1 MDTHLHHICLEL
13 YICRSVSHHY
23 STVNKHFIF
32 FDFSFR
38 PQGSIPLDFHTQDW
52 WLVVTDESVTG
63 FQVDNRRG
71 WKSCVNEEEIKT
83 WWGALIQKAQWA
95 QVKQALYSARAAEM
109 CVHLKPMDPQ
119 GQQWLTLHIKIKTIS
134 SNQWEQYIL
143 KSSSE
148 FWLLHE
154 RDEELWINI
163 TRKYFIVCLIIKR
176 SMTCANTK

>member
-1 MDTHLHHICLEL
+1 MDTHLHHICHEL

-52 WLVVTDESVTG
+52 WLVVTDESVTD

-95 QVKQALYSARAAEM
+95 QVKAGTIQCKSCWNVCTFKANRPTRAAVTYASQKNQNYFQQPAGT
-109 CVHLKPMDPQ
+109 VHSQIVQWILVATRERWRIMDK
-119 GQQWLTLHIKIKTIS
+119 HYKKI
-134 SNQWEQYIL
+134 
-143 KSSSE
+143 
-148 FWLLHE
+148 F
-154 RDEELWINI
+154 
-163 TRKYFIVCLIIKR
+163 
-176 SMTCANTK
+176 